1 MAERGILAYFHSPQE
16 AQSCVSK
23 LKALR
28 AIDVQVDK
36 IGQYPGHGIDET
48 FNPLS
53 NTDFSGLSHLTL
65 GAAPSSQDARI
76 LMAASPDASGMS
88 DGGNDF
94 YTDDMTGRDTLLT
107 VVVDEAAYEQ
117 AVRVIEEA
125 GGRI

>member
-16 AQSCVSK
+16 AEGCVSK

-28 AIDVQVDK
+28 AIDVQIDK

-48 FNPLS
+48 YNPLS
-53 NTDFSGLSHLTL
+53 NSDFAGLAHLTL

-76 LMAASPDASGMS
+76 LMAANPDASGMS
-88 DGGNDF
+88 DGGHDF
-94 YTDDMTGRDTLLT
+94 YTDDMTRRDTLLT
-107 VVVDEAAYEQ
+107 VVVDEATFDQ
-117 AVRVIEEA
+117 ALRVIEEA

>member
-16 AQSCVSK
+16 AQGCISK
-23 LKALR
+23 LQALR
-28 AIDVQVDK
+28 AIDVQIDK
-36 IGQYPGHGIDET
+36 VGQYPGQGNDET

-53 NTDFSGLSHLTL
+53 NSDFDGLSHLTL

-88 DGGNDF
+88 DGGHDF
-94 YTDDMTGRDTLLT
+94 YTDDMTRRDTLLT
-107 VVVDEAAYEQ
+107 VVVNEAAYDQ